1 MTTNQSILVIDDDLG
16 IGEFISS
23 VALSLGLRC
32 TITVDA
38 NEFLEALTPETT
50 LILLDLVMPYIDGI
64 ELLRLLGEQKCKAG
78 FVLMSGMDRRII
90 ESAEQLAGVLGLSIV
105 GRLRKPFGLKK
116 LEEVLIKAAVPASQ
130 PRIAAPR
137 LNIEDDDLRQAVKEG
152 RFVLHFQPQI
162 EIATSQVTG
171 VEGLVRWLHPEFG
184 LIYPDHFIQR
194 AEKLGLIDEVGLLVL
209 RLGLSQLSRIV
220 TPGQILPSLSLNVSS
235 DSLRDLRLPDIVA
248 AMLQEFSIPS
258 QRLILEVTESSIIED
273 LPSTLDVLTRLRL
286 KGIRLSID
294 DFGTGYSM
302 LQQLRRIPANELKI
316 DRSFIGRMLGDY
328 GDRIVV
334 QKTIEIGHD
343 LGMQVIAEGVETK
356 EQLDFLRANHCDV
369 AQGYYFCRPRPLAVL
384 LSWMNE
390 RQSPAKS
397 PPLVN

>member
-1 MTTNQSILVIDDDLG
+1 M
-16 IGEFISS
+16 
-23 VALSLGLRC
+23 
-32 TITVDA
+32 
-38 NEFLEALTPETT
+38 
-50 LILLDLVMPYIDGI
+50 
-64 ELLRLLGEQKCKAG
+64 
-78 FVLMSGMDRRII
+78 
-90 ESAEQLAGVLGLSIV
+90 
-105 GRLRKPFGLKK
+105 
-116 LEEVLIKAAVPASQ
+116 
-130 PRIAAPR
+130 
-137 LNIEDDDLRQAVKEG
+137 
-152 RFVLHFQPQI
+152 
-162 EIATSQVTG
+162 
-171 VEGLVRWLHPEFG
+171 VRWLHPEFG